1 VGETVVL
8 RGIREHL
15 HAPKDIPLWVFCGSG
30 SFAIVVAIASLVI
43 GGSTL
48 PLGAQVVL
56 VVLALIPWLPLHRTS
71 WLTWDLAVLGVTP
84 VLLFT
89 WSGGT
94 PLLLGLT
101 ALAGWRFALA
111 GPFWRSLAFGV
122 LAASVVIGRQFIAHY
137 DFNWLMWK
145 TYVELALALGWAMR
159 SQHLLVLQSNAA
171 REEHAQLAALEER
184 RAIARD
190 VHDVLSHTLTI
201 LMVHV
206 NSARL
211 SVRDDPEGTA
221 ELLDEVAGYGR
232 EALVEIRKTVGLL
245 SGPNQSE
252 RAIGGPIEA
261 ADAIEELIGTYRGA
275 GADIDLRLEV
285 DMASMGLLSQAP
297 AELWKA
303 GYRIVQESTANAVKH
318 APGSPIVVHIGVDDS
333 GLSIEVSNDVR
344 PGVVMLELPSGGN
357 GVSGMRERALA
368 LGGTFAAGPE
378 SSRWVVRAK
387 MPVWEGESEDRRNEL
402 AGTHL
407 APTKLGRAS

>member
-1 VGETVVL
+1 MGETVVS
-8 RGIREHL
+8 RSIRERL
-15 HAPKDIPLWVFCGSG
+15 HAPKDIPVWVYWGS
-30 SFAIVVAIASLVI
+30 SLFAIVVAISALVI

-48 PLGAQVVL
+48 PLAAQVVL
-56 VVLALIPWLPLHRTS
+56 VVLALVPWLPLRRTS
-71 WLTWDLAVLGVTP
+71 WLTWDLAVLGAAP
-84 VLLFT
+84 VLLYT

-94 PLLLGLT
+94 PLMLGLM

-111 GPFWRSLAFGV
+111 GSFWKSLAFGA
-122 LAASVVIGRQFIAHY
+122 LAASVVMGRQFVAGY

-145 TYVELALALGWAMR
+145 TYVELGLALGWAMR

-245 SGPNQSE
+245 SGPAQSD
-252 RAIGGPIEA
+252 RAVGGPIEA
-261 ADAIEELIGTYRGA
+261 ADAIEKLVATYRGA

-285 DMASMGLLSQAP
+285 GMAYMGLLSQAP
-297 AELWKA
+297 ADLWKA
-303 GYRIVQESTANAVKH
+303 GYRIVQESIANAVKH
-318 APGSPIVVHIGVDDS
+318 APGSPIVVHIGVDDA
-333 GLSIEVSNDVR
+333 GLYVEVSNDIR
-344 PGVVMLELPSGGN
+344 PGVVVLELPSGGN

-368 LGGTFAAGPE
+368 LGGTFTAGLQ
-378 SSRWVVRAK
+378 SSRWVVRAN
-387 MPVWEGESEDRRNEL
+387 MPVWEGESEGRHSEAARKL
-402 AGTHL
+402 AQTE
-407 APTKLGRAS
+407 LGRAS